1 MKYEEIIQIYKDYE
15 MLIIKAFEKKQ
26 GYEFTGYLANGT
38 WISFSDYYSFTID
51 DIIQDLQTK
60 QKKGFIF
67 KWFDETI
74 ENYDYQRISYNSYIM
89 GLRFNKN
96 ISK

>member
-1 MKYEEIIQIYKDYE
+1 MKIIKQYKDAE

-26 GYEFTGYLANGT
+26 GYEFTGYSGGLIT
-38 WISFSDYYSFTID
+38 FIDEYFFSID

-67 KWFDETI
+67 KWFDECI
-74 ENYDYQRISYNSYIM
+74 ENYGKQQINYNSYIM
-89 GLRFNKN
+89 GLRFDT
-96 ISK
+96 II